1 MGSILTPAIGAIRQV
16 EHPDAVTAVPKV
28 RRINAEHL
36 RLALVARKVRST
48 TRWAA
53 MSSGA
58 QTSSCQRR
66 QPGGGYFIHV
76 DPLMS
81 PLTAGR
87 MQAVYDRVRSHGRA
101 EVLRTWGASIA
112 VLKVEFSTCVLR
124 APAAKHGAL

>member
-1 MGSILTPAIGAIRQV
+1 MGQILTPAVGAIRHV
-16 EHPDAVTAVPKV
+16 ERAEEAQAAPKI
-28 RRINAEHL
+28 RRIDADHL
-36 RLALVARKVRST
+36 RLALVARKVRGG

-53 MSSGA
+53 MSNGG

-87 MQAVYDRVRSHGRA
+87 MHAVYDRVRSHGRA
-101 EVLRTWGASIA
+101 EVLRTWRTSIA

-124 APAAKHGAL
+124 APAAKAATL